1 MKKQNLIKEEVD
13 KFFNLINYDV
23 EDGVKSI
30 NERKVRQPWQYNEE
44 SLTEAPGDEGE
55 EETEEVE
62 GEEETE
68 DFDFGDEGSPEEVEG
83 EEETEE
89 VEGEEET
96 DEFDTA
102 SEFSA
107 ADDLEGEGEEV
118 EEIDVTAIVN
128 KSDEAKD
135 LAQQA
140 VNVGTENG
148 QFLKSLTDKL
158 SNLENQLSKM
168 DTIASKI
175 TKLEKDVKSP
185 EEQLELRSL
194 DSFPFNMKLSDYWQE
209 KSKDDRYRIST
220 GEEVSDGQKKEYV
233 LTPEELE
240 DSYSEE
246 QIKDTFNPS
255 KTN

>member
-1 MKKQNLIKEEVD
+1 MEKENLIKEEID

-30 NERKVRQPWQYNEE
+30 NERKVRQPWQYTEE
-44 SLTEAPGDEGE
+44 TLTEAPGDEE

-62 GEEETE
+62 GETEGGNE
-68 DFDFGDEGSPEEVEG
+68 DFDFGDEGSPEES
-83 EEETEE
+83 EETEE
-89 VEGEEET
+89 ETEEET

-168 DTIASKI
+168 DNIASKI
-175 TKLEKDVKSP
+175 NKLEKDVKSP

-194 DSFPFNMKLSDYWQE
+194 DSYPFNMKLSDYWQE

-220 GEEVSDGQKKEYV
+220 GEEVSDGQTKEYV
-233 LTPEELE
+233 LTPEEL
-240 DSYSEE
+240 DNSYSEDE
-246 QIKDTFNPS
+246 IKNTFNPT
-255 KTN
+255 KGN

>member
-1 MKKQNLIKEEVD
+1 MEKENLIKEEID

-30 NERKVRQPWQYNEE
+30 NERKVRQPWQYTEE
-44 SLTEAPGDEGE
+44 TLTEAPGDEE

-62 GEEETE
+62 GETEETEGGNE
-68 DFDFGDEGSPEEVEG
+68 DFDFGDEGSPEES
-83 EEETEE
+83 EET
-89 VEGEEET
+89 EEET

-128 KSDEAKD
+128 KSDEAKE

-148 QFLKSLTDKL
+148 EFLKSLTDKL

-168 DTIASKI
+168 DNIASKI

-194 DSFPFNMKLSDYWQE
+194 DSYPFNMKLSDYWQE

-220 GEEVSDGQKKEYV
+220 GEEVSDGQTKEYV
-233 LTPEELE
+233 LTPEEL
-240 DSYSEE
+240 DNSYSEE
-246 QIKDTFNPS
+246 EVKNSFNPT
-255 KTN
+255 KEN

>member
-1 MKKQNLIKEEVD
+1 MEKENIIKEEID

-23 EDGVKSI
+23 EDGVKTI

-44 SLTEAPGDEGE
+44 SLTEAPGDE

-62 GEEETE
+62 GETEETEGGNE
-68 DFDFGDEGSPEEVEG
+68 DFDFGDEGSPEE
-83 EEETEE
+83 TEE
-89 VEGEEET
+89 VEGETEEET

-168 DTIASKI
+168 DNIASKI

-220 GEEVSDGQKKEYV
+220 GEEVSDGQTKEYV

-240 DSYSEE
+240 NSYSEE
-246 QIKDTFNPS
+246 QIKDTFNPT
-255 KTN
+255 KEN

>member
-1 MKKQNLIKEEVD
+1 MEKENLIKEEID

-23 EDGVKSI
+23 EDGIKTI

-44 SLTEAPGDEGE
+44 PLTEAPGD
-55 EETEEVE
+55 
-62 GEEETE
+62 
-68 DFDFGDEGSPEEVEG
+68 D
-83 EEETEE
+83 
-89 VEGEEET
+89 EEET
-96 DEFDTA
+96 DAFDTA

-168 DTIASKI
+168 DNIASKI
-175 TKLEKDVKSP
+175 NKLEKDVKSP

-220 GEEVSDGQKKEYV
+220 GEEVSDGQTKEYV

-240 DSYSEE
+240 NSYSEE
-246 QIKDTFNPS
+246 EIKNTFNPS
-255 KTN
+255 KQN

>member
-1 MKKQNLIKEEVD
+1 MEKENLIKEEID

-30 NERKVRQPWQYNEE
+30 NERKVRQPWQYTEE
-44 SLTEAPGDEGE
+44 TLTEAPGDEE

-62 GEEETE
+62 GETEETEGGNE
-68 DFDFGDEGSPEEVEG
+68 DFDFGDEGSPEES
-83 EEETEE
+83 EET
-89 VEGEEET
+89 EEET

-168 DTIASKI
+168 DNIASKI

-194 DSFPFNMKLSDYWQE
+194 DSYPFNMKLSDYWQE

-220 GEEVSDGQKKEYV
+220 GEEVSDGQTKEYV
-233 LTPEELE
+233 LTPEEL
-240 DSYSEE
+240 DNSYSEDE
-246 QIKDTFNPS
+246 IKNSFNPT
-255 KTN
+255 KEN

>member
-1 MKKQNLIKEEVD
+1 MEKENLIKEEID

-30 NERKVRQPWQYNEE
+30 NERKVRQPWQYTEE
-44 SLTEAPGDEGE
+44 TLTEAPGDEE

-62 GEEETE
+62 GETEETEGGNE
-68 DFDFGDEGSPEEVEG
+68 DFDFGDEGSPEET
-83 EEETEE
+83 EET
-89 VEGEEET
+89 EEET

-128 KSDEAKD
+128 KSDEAKE

-148 QFLKSLTDKL
+148 EFLKSLTDKL

-168 DTIASKI
+168 DNIASKI

-194 DSFPFNMKLSDYWQE
+194 DSYPFNMKLSDYWQE

-220 GEEVSDGQKKEYV
+220 GEEVSDGQTKEYV
-233 LTPEELE
+233 LTPEEL
-240 DSYSEE
+240 DNSYSEE
-246 QIKDTFNPS
+246 EVKNSFNPT
-255 KTN
+255 KEN

>member
-1 MKKQNLIKEEVD
+1 MEKENLIKEEID

-30 NERKVRQPWQYNEE
+30 NERKVRQPWQYTEE
-44 SLTEAPGDEGE
+44 TLTEAPGDEE

-62 GEEETE
+62 GETEETEGGNE
-68 DFDFGDEGSPEEVEG
+68 DFDFGDEGSPEES
-83 EEETEE
+83 EET
-89 VEGEEET
+89 EEET

-140 VNVGTENG
+140 VNAVSYTH
-148 QFLKSLTDKL
+148 LTL
-158 SNLENQLSKM
+158 P
-168 DTIASKI
+168 TI
-175 TKLEKDVKSP
+175 E
-185 EEQLELRSL
+185 
-194 DSFPFNMKLSDYWQE
+194 
-209 KSKDDRYRIST
+209 
-220 GEEVSDGQKKEYV
+220 
-233 LTPEELE
+233 
-240 DSYSEE
+240 
-246 QIKDTFNPS
+246 
-255 KTN
+255 

>member
-1 MKKQNLIKEEVD
+1 MEKENLIKEEID

-30 NERKVRQPWQYNEE
+30 NERKVRQPWQYTEE
-44 SLTEAPGDEGE
+44 TLTEAPGDEE

-62 GEEETE
+62 GETEETEGGNE
-68 DFDFGDEGSPEEVEG
+68 DFDFGDEGSPEES
-83 EEETEE
+83 EET
-89 VEGEEET
+89 EEET

-168 DTIASKI
+168 DNIASKI

-194 DSFPFNMKLSDYWQE
+194 DSYPFNMKLSDYWQE

-220 GEEVSDGQKKEYV
+220 GEEVSDGQTKEYV
-233 LTPEELE
+233 LTPEEL
-240 DSYSEE
+240 DNSYSEE
-246 QIKDTFNPS
+246 EVKNSFNPT
-255 KTN
+255 KEN

>member
-1 MKKQNLIKEEVD
+1 ML
-13 KFFNLINYDV
+13 V
-23 EDGVKSI
+23 EGSWNQALHDGVY
-30 NERKVRQPWQYNEE
+30 KV
-44 SLTEAPGDEGE
+44 EGE
-55 EETEEVE
+55 AEEVE
-62 GEEETE
+62 GETE
-68 DFDFGDEGSPEEVEG
+68 GGNDDFDFGDEGSPEE
-83 EEETEE
+83 TEE
-89 VEGEEET
+89 VEGETEEET

-168 DTIASKI
+168 DNIASKI

-220 GEEVSDGQKKEYV
+220 GEEVSDGQTKEYV
-233 LTPEELE
+233 GFWLP
-240 DSYSEE
+240 
-246 QIKDTFNPS
+246 IRH
-255 KTN
+255 

>member
-1 MKKQNLIKEEVD
+1 MEKENLIKEEID

-30 NERKVRQPWQYNEE
+30 NERKVRQPWQYTEE
-44 SLTEAPGDEGE
+44 TLTEAPGDEE
-55 EETEEVE
+55 EETEE
-62 GEEETE
+62 GETEETEGGNE
-68 DFDFGDEGSPEEVEG
+68 DFDFGDEGSPEEN
-83 EEETEE
+83 EEDT
-89 VEGEEET
+89 EEET

-168 DTIASKI
+168 DNIASKI

-194 DSFPFNMKLSDYWQE
+194 DSYPFNMKLSDYWQE

-220 GEEVSDGQKKEYV
+220 GEEVSDGQTKEYV
-233 LTPEELE
+233 LTPEEL
-240 DSYSEE
+240 DNSYSEE
-246 QIKDTFNPS
+246 EVKNSFNPT
-255 KTN
+255 KEN

>member
-1 MKKQNLIKEEVD
+1 MKKENLIKEEVN
-13 KFFNLINYDV
+13 KFLNLINYDV
-23 EDGVKSI
+23 EDGIKTI

-55 EETEEVE
+55 ETEEVE
-62 GEEETE
+62 GEETE
-68 DFDFGDEGSPEEVEG
+68 DFDFGDEGSPEETEGG
-83 EEETEE
+83 EETDE

-168 DTIASKI
+168 DNIASKI

-194 DSFPFNMKLSDYWQE
+194 DSYPFNMKLSDYWQE

-220 GEEVSDGQKKEYV
+220 GEEVSDGQTKEYV

-246 QIKDTFNPS
+246 EIKNTFNPS
-255 KTN
+255 KQN